1 MKQKLYSI
9 DEIKECIAPVAERY
23 GVEKIYL
30 FGSYARG
37 EAKPDS
43 DIDLCIESGKI
54 RTLFQLSG
62 FCIDVQEGLD
72 NEIDVVEMQG
82 VYDEIKEEIERDKVL
97 IYG

>member
-1 MKQKLYSI
+1 MNQKPYSI
-9 DEIKECIAPVAERY
+9 DEIKERIAPVADRY
-23 GVEKIYL
+23 GIEKIYL

-43 DIDLCIESGKI
+43 DIDFCIEPGKI

-62 FCIDVQEGLD
+62 FCVEAREGLD

-82 VYDEIKEEIERDKVL
+82 VYDEIKEEIEKDKVL